1 MSMTK
6 PAAKGVLRPGPTIE
20 GGLDAIVLGDTA
32 EGLAAAGLMAKGGL
46 TVMVIERGPGA
57 AARERREFAPGF
69 FCDDGDPIAA
79 ALDAGVVE
87 TLDLYRHGLSFA
99 RRRLETLVRFSDRA
113 ALIVSGDPSLA
124 AEAAAAMSG
133 ADAEAFRAFLE
144 RAFDDAR
151 RFGPWFSG
159 SDRAVVPPADD
170 LSASLD
176 QRLAGRFADA
186 RLEDHLRAEALLGA
200 GVRPTEPYGWL
211 ALPHRF
217 AGDAAGLQG
226 GLAAIEG
233 GERAL
238 LAALRRACQSLGVA
252 FRQTDRIASAVVEWD
267 RVEGL
272 ALDDGGQIRASVVVS
287 AQGARESFLGLVSRA
302 RLDIEFANAAAQPG
316 PRLGS
321 VRVHL
326 ALGRAPEDDVIAA
339 KPDRRF
345 LLAPSAAEIHQAWRA
360 ALDGGVGEA
369 PIAEAMIP
377 SAIDASLAPAEGA
390 TVSMLLH
397 PVGLGAADDAATM
410 KALETAA
417 MMSFDRIA
425 PGAALD
431 IDAVDFE
438 TIVPAAA
445 PIAIAVERRRIFAEL
460 SGVDGLFFC
469 GPEARLGAR
478 VSLSAGRR
486 AAERALAYAR
496 EKRGGR

>member
-6 PAAKGVLRPGPTIE
+6 PAPKAVLRPGPTIE
-20 GGLDAIVLGDTA
+20 GGLDAIVLGDTPD
-32 EGLAAAGLMAKGGL
+32 GLAAAGLMAKAGL
-46 TVMVIERGPGA
+46 GVMVIERGPGA
-57 AARERREFAPGF
+57 GARERREFARGF

-113 ALIVSGDPSLA
+113 ALIIGGDPSLA
-124 AEAAAAMSG
+124 FEAAAAMSA
-133 ADAEAFRAFLE
+133 ADADAFREVLD

-186 RLEDHLRAEALLGA
+186 RLEDYLRAEALLGA
-200 GVRPTEPYGWL
+200 RVRPTEPYGWMAL
-211 ALPHRF
+211 AHRLS
-217 AGDAAGLQG
+217 GDAAGLQG
-226 GLAAIEG
+226 GLAMIEG
-233 GERAL
+233 GGRAL
-238 LAALRRACQSLGVA
+238 IAALRRACQTLGVA

-272 ALDDGGQIRASVVVS
+272 ALDDGGQIRAPIVIA
-287 AQGARESFLGLVSRA
+287 AQGAQESFLGLVSRA

-321 VRVHL
+321 VRAHL
-326 ALGRAPEDDVIAA
+326 ALGRAPDEAIVKAR
-339 KPDRRF
+339 PDRRF

-360 ALDGGVGEA
+360 ALDGGAGEA
-369 PIAEAMIP
+369 LIAEATIP
-377 SAIDASLAPAEGA
+377 SAVDESLAPADAA

-397 PVGLGAADDAATM
+397 PVGLHAADDAVSR
-410 KALETAA
+410 KAIETAA
-417 MMSFDRIA
+417 MTAFERIA
-425 PGAALD
+425 PGAAID

-438 TIVPAAA
+438 PIVPAAA
-445 PIAIAVERRRIFAEL
+445 PIAIGVERRRIFAEM
-460 SGVDGLFFC
+460 SGIDGFFFC
-469 GPEARLGAR
+469 GPDAQLGAR
-478 VSLSAGRR
+478 VNLSAGRR
-486 AAERALAYAR
+486 AAERALAYAK
-496 EKRGGR
+496 EKRSGR